1 MEHISH
7 PSLFQLLLHRST
19 GAYVQ
24 ILYQVM
30 LRDIIQFGAIFLV
43 FLVSFSGALY
53 FALRGEVR
61 SSATSVL
68 TSHAENNVS
77 LRNESNTTSSSENG
91 TFSTS
96 LSIYPYETL

>member
-1 MEHISH
+1 M
-7 PSLFQLLLHRST
+7 
-19 GAYVQ
+19 Q

-61 SSATSVL
+61 SSDTSVL
-68 TSHAENNVS
+68 TSQAENVP